1 MQFNSGEKKA
11 VAIIAIVAVVF
22 TGVVGGIVSALVIG
36 NHHDDRGYLHVA
48 IDDELVT
55 VRPTE
60 WCDVL
65 MQNCTADQNQ
75 ALRGQRAPLPI
86 GQSATLSV
94 SEDISDHPW
103 LLYLL
108 YADRNG
114 VIINPDPTP
123 EYKSSGSTFTVELPS
138 RPDRVLVNIEVQ
150 PLSAVVVDGQYQVAR
165 GVLALNTTPNGFR
178 VKQPSPQNPTPPT
191 ERVQEPSATG

>member
-22 TGVVGGIVSALVIG
+22 TGVVGGIMSALVVG
-36 NHHDDRGYLHVA
+36 KHHDERGYLHVA
-48 IDDELVT
+48 IDDQLIT
-55 VRPTE
+55 VKPTE

-65 MQNCTADQNQ
+65 MQNCTADQDQ
-75 ALRGQRAPLPI
+75 ALRGQHAPLPI
-86 GQSATLSV
+86 GQSAMLSV
-94 SEDISDHPW
+94 SENISDHPW

-123 EYKSSGSTFTVELPS
+123 EYKTVSYTHLTLP
-138 RPDRVLVNIEVQ
+138 
-150 PLSAVVVDGQYQVAR
+150 
-165 GVLALNTTPNGFR
+165 TTPY
-178 VKQPSPQNPTPPT
+178 V
-191 ERVQEPSATG
+191 

>member
-65 MQNCTADQNQ
+65 MQNCTADQDQ
-75 ALRGQRAPLPI
+75 ALRGQHAPLPI
-86 GQSATLSV
+86 GQSAMLSV
-94 SEDISDHPW
+94 SENISDHPW

-123 EYKSSGSTFTVELPS
+123 EYKTSGSAFTLELPS

-150 PLSAVVVDGQYQVAR
+150 PLSAVVVDGQFQVAR
-165 GVLALNTTPNGFR
+165 GVLALNTTPDGFR
-178 VKQPSPQNPTPPT
+178 VKQPSQQNPSAPS
-191 ERVQEPSATG
+191 ERVEEPSATG

>member
-1 MQFNSGEKKA
+1 MHFNSGEKKA

-22 TGVVGGIVSALVIG
+22 TGVVGGIVSALVVG
-36 NHHDDRGYLHVA
+36 KHHDERGYLHVA
-48 IDDELVT
+48 IDDQLIT
-55 VRPTE
+55 VKPTE

-65 MQNCTADQNQ
+65 MQNCTADQDQ
-75 ALRGQRAPLPI
+75 ALRGQHAPLPI
-86 GQSATLSV
+86 GQSAMLSV
-94 SEDISDHPW
+94 SENISDHPW

-123 EYKSSGSTFTVELPS
+123 EYKTSGSAFTLELPS

-150 PLSAVVVDGQYQVAR
+150 PLSAVVVDGQFQVAR
-165 GVLALNTTPNGFR
+165 GVLALNTTPDGFR
-178 VKQPSPQNPTPPT
+178 VKQPSPQNPSAPS
-191 ERVQEPSATG
+191 ERVEEPSATG